1 MSATARHST
10 PPRHPW
16 LAQFLATP
24 EVAFGHLLAG
34 YASVPPY
41 ERADAPDAARMLFGP
56 LPADDPARLALGAAI
71 LDWLE
76 RRRRTPVPAA
86 RPRLQRLVREIGEA
100 FEIVALL
107 DVTDAAVALR
117 QRFALWNEWVARLA
131 LSSARDGRAAYWR
144 MLALTQPIVARAAPA
159 IDPLGLTPFW
169 LHICREAGGSL
180 PQGYLDIG
188 LLGLRRLP
196 EGASGSEAPW
206 LAGLAQWAL
215 ARRPSDSAFKAE
227 WLALKALYP
236 RQAERWRKLVGA
248 LLSTSAF
255 RDAEI
260 EPPAWWG
267 GDPDFASLARQ
278 GRRSSGRPLRSPL
291 PADCNEVIARFGEPF
306 GKVEPSIDALMRDH
320 RRYRDITG
328 DSQYMVRAIHFL
340 GQALIAPG
348 GDDPAARAHKA
359 QVLAREG
366 LAWDPFN
373 PFLWSLW
380 RDALAAEGAPEAAE
394 LVGWEVVRCLPDDP
408 EPRTQLASLLAEALH
423 RPAEAEAL
431 LRETIARFPDNPHA
445 RNQLAE
451 LLIAQDRLDAAT
463 HAVDAAFGAGA
474 ADEATYALRAR
485 LQAHAGR
492 PSGGRGHGAT
502 RSCGGLAPPG
512 ADELQ
517 ASARCRPAV
526 AATEP
531 ACGSHRP
538 CCPGACGGRV
548 GGRGGARRGSAAR
561 PAAPVALPA
570 GQRRS
575 RNNVR
580 GRRRTAGHIRT
591 GPNLRLRRIAGRK
604 TTPLAGGH
612 GQPAS
617 FAAAFEAALA
627 SGDRATLEDLAQR
640 QPRLE
645 ALTLVARALLGDDA
659 AAWLVETW
667 LRTPPSAAEPQAA
680 AALRRGL
687 GPVLRAID
695 GGRAVVEVIAAQHAQ
710 IRATVYD
717 ANEAGLGD
725 LPQAA

>member
-474 ADEATYALRAR
+474 ANEATYALRAR

-492 PSGGRGHGAT
+492 PAEALAT
-502 RSCGGLAPPG
+502 VQRGLAAVSPHPVLTNFKRRLDAG
-512 ADELQ
+512 QPLPLRSRRAAAIVPAVPALAAA
-517 ASARCRPAV
+517 ASAVEAV
-526 AATEP
+526 PEEV
-531 ACGSHRP
+531 RQ
-538 CCPGACGGRV
+538 
-548 GGRGGARRGSAAR
+548 RG
-561 PAAPVALPA
+561 
-570 GQRRS
+570 
-575 RNNVR
+575 
-580 GRRRTAGHIRT
+580 
-591 GPNLRLRRIAGRK
+591 RLRRLRFRLDSGDPAITSAAVAELRAIFEQDP
-604 TTPLAGGH
+604 TFAYAELLAAR
-612 GQPAS
+612 QRLWQADTDSLPS